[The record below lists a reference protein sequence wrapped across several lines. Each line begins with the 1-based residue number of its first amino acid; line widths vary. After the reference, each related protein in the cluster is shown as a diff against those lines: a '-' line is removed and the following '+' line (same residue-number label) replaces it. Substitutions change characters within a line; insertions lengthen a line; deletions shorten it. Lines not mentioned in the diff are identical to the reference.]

1 MADNITEKTLTDLE
15 FSTILDTI
23 ETFCIS
29 DLGRESVRKIRPLNR
44 TLELKTE
51 LNQVNE
57 YLASFSNENRIPNHY
72 FEEITKEIY
81 LLGIEDSFLE
91 GTAFIKIA
99 SISDR
104 VNELLIFFKKFKT
117 YYPTLF
123 QQSENIEINKQI
135 NSSIKALISP
145 YGEVVDKASP
155 VLLGLRKEI
164 NKLRGQLGGSFN
176 KALAHYASLGY
187 LDDIRES
194 VVDNQR
200 VLAVQAM

>member
-1 MADNITEKTLTDLE
+1 MNDLE

-44 TLELKTE
+44 TLELKSE

-104 VNELLIFFKKFKT
+104 VNELL
-117 YYPTLF
+117 
-123 QQSENIEINKQI
+123 
-135 NSSIKALISP
+135 
-145 YGEVVDKASP
+145 
-155 VLLGLRKEI
+155 
-164 NKLRGQLGGSFN
+164 
-176 KALAHYASLGY
+176 
-187 LDDIRES
+187 
-194 VVDNQR
+194 
-200 VLAVQAM
+200 